1 MAQIPRSE
9 LRPET
14 LAALRPIVKAATSGH
29 AMPLPGFTEYFLSIR
44 NTWIGAVGW
53 LIEGTEGRVMVR
65 CVTAWTVG
73 GAAKGVRWLAAE
85 LPAKLDLPCCLVRL
99 GVPLLEDPVL
109 CQNSA
114 QPAATIKL
122 RSRNQAKLQHANG
135 LRGGHEHLTAEAPIG
150 GAVACPSSL
159 SLVGTLS
166 ISGGTV
172 RRRGLLVRLYRVA
185 SKNTNGLKI
194 HVPGRFGLE
203 VPRLGSPREARI
215 LGRYGVAA
223 DGPGPEPPLAVWT
236 ADVPLLPDL
245 TVTPSAGS
253 PVRTRPP
260 QT

>member
-1 MAQIPRSE
+1 MFPRSA
-9 LRPET
+9 T
-14 LAALRPIVKAATSGH
+14 LKP
-29 AMPLPGFTEYFLSIR
+29 
-44 NTWIGAVGW
+44 AV
-53 LIEGTEGRVMVR
+53 
-65 CVTAWTVG
+65 A
-73 GAAKGVRWLAAE
+73 
-85 LPAKLDLPCCLVRL
+85 
-99 GVPLLEDPVL
+99 PVL

-114 QPAATIKL
+114 QPASTIKL

-172 RRRGLLVRLYRVA
+172 RRRGLLVRLYRVV

-236 ADVPLLPDL
+236 ADVPPLPDL

-253 PVRTRPP
+253 PVRTRRP